1 MTRVALAQI
10 TSSTEKTAN
19 LNLAKGLISE
29 AKSKGAGMVAFP
41 EFLMAFSPG
50 SQSPEELAELAEA
63 IHGPFVTSLM
73 EAARIHGMHL
83 LATLYERCSSPNRV
97 YDTAL
102 WIDSAGKIAAIYRK
116 LHLYDALGF
125 KESDKFTA
133 GAELTPPLK
142 TAMGHIGMMICYDL
156 RFPELSRLL
165 TLMGAE
171 ILVSPSG
178 WVEGE
183 MKVEHWQ
190 TMVRARALENGCYVI
205 APDQVGNIYIG
216 HSMVVDPFGR
226 VLMDMGKRQALEIV
240 EIDPVLVQ
248 KSEKSCPCSKI
259 AARTFTKGLFLRLN
273 RRDLTALYSLCFHD
287 VTMNNEREL

>member
-1 MTRVALAQI
+1 MTRIALAQI
-10 TSSTEKTAN
+10 TSSTEKRAN
-19 LNLAKGLISE
+19 LKLAKDLITE
-29 AKSKGAGMVAFP
+29 AKNKGGQMIAFP

-50 SQSPEELAELAEA
+50 SQSSEELAQLAETVN
-63 IHGPFVTSLM
+63 GPFTTSLM
-73 EAARIHGMHL
+73 EEARIHGIDV
-83 LATLYERCSSPNRV
+83 LATIYERCRLPNRV

-102 WIDSAGKIAAIYRK
+102 WIDASGKIAAIYRK

-125 KESDKFTA
+125 KESDKFVA
-133 GAELTPPLK
+133 GEELTPPIK
-142 TAMGHIGMMICYDL
+142 TDIGHIGMMICYDL

-165 TLMGAE
+165 ALMGAE

-178 WVEGE
+178 WVQGD

-226 VLMDMGKRQALEIV
+226 VVVDMVERQGLEIV
-240 EIDPVLVQ
+240 DFDLSVVGEVR
-248 KSEKSCPCSKI
+248 EKLPLLK
-259 AARTFTKGLFLRLN
+259 N
-273 RRDLTALYSLCFHD
+273 RRADIYARGIFSMTNRQICKA
-287 VTMNNEREL
+287 

>member
-19 LNLAKGLISE
+19 LKLANELIRDAKG
-29 AKSKGAGMVAFP
+29 KGAQLIAFP

-50 SQSPEELAELAEA
+50 TQSAEELAEMAEPLAGSFTTFLREA
-63 IHGPFVTSLM
+63 SL
-73 EAARIHGMHL
+73 AAGINT
-83 LATLYERCSSPNRV
+83 LATIYEKSPVSGRV

-102 WIDSAGKIAAIYRK
+102 WIDASGQLSAVYRK

-125 KESDKFTA
+125 KESNKFLA
-133 GAELTPPLK
+133 GKELAQPFKSATG
-142 TAMGHIGMMICYDL
+142 AIGMMICYDL

-171 ILVSPSG
+171 VLVCPSG
-178 WVEGE
+178 WVAGD

-216 HSMVVDPFGR
+216 HSMIADPFGR
-226 VLMDMGKRQALEIV
+226 VVIDMDEREGLEIV
-240 EIDPVLVQ
+240 DLDLAAISEIRERLPLLQNRRADIYGDPAATANWAEQ
-248 KSEKSCPCSKI
+248 SKI
-259 AARTFTKGLFLRLN
+259 NKQTSFR
-273 RRDLTALYSLCFHD
+273 
-287 VTMNNEREL
+287 